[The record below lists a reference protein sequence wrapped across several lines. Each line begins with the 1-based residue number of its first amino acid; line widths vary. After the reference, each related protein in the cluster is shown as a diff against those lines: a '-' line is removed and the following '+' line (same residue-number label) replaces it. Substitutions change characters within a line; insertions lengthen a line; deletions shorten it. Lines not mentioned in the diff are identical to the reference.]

1 LLVPRAFSAE
11 ERSECRA
18 IQAGRRKQPATS
30 NQQRGRGGAQRK
42 PARYNPRAMERIT
55 DYQVVIIGS
64 GPAGC
69 TAALYLSRANIKAIV
84 LEGLQPGGQLTITTD
99 VENYPGFPEGIMGP
113 KLMDLM
119 RQQAERFGATFK
131 ALEPVESV
139 NFRTH
144 PFEVKTE
151 SATFI
156 APAVIVASGA
166 SAKQIGIP
174 SEVALQ
180 GFGVSYCATCDG
192 FFFKEKEIVVVGGGD
207 SAMEEATFLTK
218 FAKKVTVVHRR
229 SELRASKIMQDRA
242 LANPKIEFLFDTTVD
257 EVLGSK
263 ENGVTGLKLRNL
275 QTNVVTDFA
284 TQGLFVAIG
293 HTPNTAPYVDQL
305 ELDQAGYICLSHR
318 NSTATNIQGV
328 FACGDVVDHIYRQ
341 AITAAGS
348 GCQAALDC
356 ERWLTHERITERW
369 GLAVGEEE
377 RVD

>member
-1 LLVPRAFSAE
+1 MRA
-11 ERSECRA
+11 
-18 IQAGRRKQPATS
+18 
-30 NQQRGRGGAQRK
+30 
-42 PARYNPRAMERIT
+42 AMERVTNYRVI
-55 DYQVVIIGS
+55 IIGS

-69 TAALYLSRANIKAIV
+69 TAALYLSRANIKAVV

-99 VENYPGFPEGIMGP
+99 VENYPGVPEGILGP
-113 KLMDLM
+113 KLMVLI

-144 PFEVKTE
+144 PFEVRTE
-151 SATFI
+151 SATFV

-166 SAKQIGIP
+166 SAKQIGLP

-218 FAKKVTVVHRR
+218 FAKKVTVIHRR
-229 SELRASKIMQDRA
+229 AELRASKIMQERA
-242 LANPKIEFLFDTTVD
+242 RENPKIEFVLNTTVD
-257 EVLGSK
+257 EVIGSK
-263 ENGVTGLKLRNL
+263 DGGVTALKLKNL
-275 QTNVVTDFA
+275 KTGETSEIK

-293 HTPNTAPYVDQL
+293 HTPNTNPYKGQL
-305 ELDQAGYICLSHR
+305 DLDERGYIVLPHR
-318 NSTATNIQGV
+318 HSTVTNIQGV

-348 GCQAALDC
+348 GCQAALDT

-369 GLAVGEEE
+369 DLPKGEEE
-377 RVD
+377 RVE